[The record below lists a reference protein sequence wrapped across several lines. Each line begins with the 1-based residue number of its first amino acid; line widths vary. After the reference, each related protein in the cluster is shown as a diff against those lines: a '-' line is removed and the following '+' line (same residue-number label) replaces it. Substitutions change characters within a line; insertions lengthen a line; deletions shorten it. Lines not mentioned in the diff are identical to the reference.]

1 MPDMTP
7 VGNTV
12 VPPPSGL
19 GLLSQIYAAKQARQ
33 NLQTG
38 AIQQQTASA
47 ESQQAQ
53 RRNAELQALSK
64 FTQGAIS
71 DPSYQLPDGSA
82 NVQKYQQGAMAVAP
96 TYGQAY
102 IGQASS
108 NFKEAVETRR
118 TIQGLAQ
125 DQNTDLGN
133 MLTGLST
140 NKNATRTDLMN
151 AIEQR
156 RANNPD
162 PAYNKALDN
171 MLFSF
176 DKNDIAGSAA
186 KALQSLKGMSAV
198 TPTTVDTGTAVVP
211 GAVSQFA
218 GGGQGPGAFTPS
230 GAPVKKDIAG
240 VASQSARATGVAGS
254 DIDRANQV
262 SGNIAP
268 SAAAIPLTNEIDD
281 LADQIHS
288 GKFADAISKAAAAA
302 GLQTSTYAR
311 QLLAKDLGQVQARA
325 TDHAPTDSSR
335 STILSGYPEATSD
348 PQTIHTAM
356 DYIRGSFRQNVAR
369 GQLLQSHRAAH
380 PDLTGFQRADDDLTS
395 RLDPLHAE
403 YQALP
408 PGPARQGFLRRNF
421 KDANEAQTF
430 VGAAK

>member
-53 RRNAELQALSK
+53 QRNAELQALSK

-118 TIQGLAQ
+118 TMQALASDQNADSGNMLQGLA
-125 DQNTDLGN
+125 GN
-133 MLTGLST
+133 P
-140 NKNATRTDLMN
+140 NATRSDLMN

-156 RANNPD
+156 RSNNKD
-162 PAYNKALDN
+162 PAYNRALDN
-171 MLFSF
+171 MLLSF
-176 DKNDIAGSAA
+176 GAGDIAGSAA
-186 KALQSLKGMSAV
+186 KGLASLKGMSLQ
-198 TPTTVDTGTAVVP
+198 TPSTVDTGTNIQPV
-211 GAVSQFA
+211 AVSQFA
-218 GGGQGPGAFTPS
+218 GNGQAPGAMTPT
-230 GAPVKKDIAG
+230 GAPIKKDIAG
-240 VASQSARATGVAGS
+240 VASASARATGVAGS

-369 GQLLQSHRAAH
+369 GQLLQSHRTAH

-421 KDANEAQTF
+421 KDANEAQAF